1 MMSILNPYLSFR
13 DNAREAMEFYRSVFG
28 GELTVTTLGEANASE
43 DPADRDKIMHGQ
55 LTTPNG
61 FTLMGADTP
70 SSMEHTP
77 GNTMSV
83 SLSGDEEDELTSYWN
98 ALAVDAQFTMGLD
111 KAPWGDTFGMLTDKF
126 GVQWM
131 VNIAGSP
138 SES

>member
-1 MMSILNPYLSFR
+1 MPTLSPYLSFR
-13 DNAREAMEFYRSVFG
+13 DNARNAMEFYRTVFG
-28 GELTVTTLGEANASE
+28 GELTMTTFGEGQATDDPSE
-43 DPADRDKIMHGQ
+43 KNLIMHGQ
-55 LTTPNG
+55 LTTPSG

-83 SLSGDEEDELTSYWN
+83 SLFGTEHEELTGYWN

-111 KAPWGDTFGMLTDKF
+111 AAPWGDTFGMLTDKF

-131 VNIAGSP
+131 VNISGSVV
-138 SES
+138 ES

>member
-1 MMSILNPYLSFR
+1 
-13 DNAREAMEFYRSVFG
+13 
-28 GELTVTTLGEANASE
+28 
-43 DPADRDKIMHGQ
+43 MHGQ
-55 LTTPNG
+55 LTTPSG

-83 SLSGDEEDELTSYWN
+83 SLFGAEHEELTGYWN

-111 KAPWGDTFGMLTDKF
+111 AAPWGDTFGMLTDKF

-131 VNIAGSP
+131 VNISGSVA
-138 SES
+138 ES